1 MQSSQYDNIP
11 VGHMV
16 SQAFGLES
24 KNVKDVPE
32 NTRVFQLGCN
42 CFLKG
47 VMSDNHHKLDEAVS
61 SYLEALD
68 YFKQYPGWNNTYAYD
83 TMGRVAT
90 DYEELHKIKDAET
103 WLKRQ
108 IDCGAA
114 MSNKK
119 HRIVAQ
125 AYQQLG
131 EFYGRHW
138 RHKDGINAFQSAL
151 DIDLAGAGPK
161 ADRVGYDYWWL
172 GCEQNA
178 NKESAHALESFK
190 KAAAIGKNKWKP
202 IELGEVALYETRCA
216 YDLSDKTEARQFD
229 EQAIEQFGTQDDIYD
244 YYSARIW
251 KVILLRDAG
260 KTAEADALLKQS
272 LPSKEK
278 VQANSKELGSI
289 RQEFGEYFMDGSN
302 YTSAEQLLREAVDN
316 GDGEDRGVRLSLAS
330 CLAKEN
336 KMAESGKLYAQV
348 IAAYKSADKQ
358 PSKSV
363 LRDAIK
369 VFQAGQMTDQL
380 KSAQSDLAKI
390 TSRHPQETDDDDDD

>member
-1 MQSSQYDNIP
+1 MQSSQYDSLP

-24 KNVKDVPE
+24 KNVNDVPE
-32 NTRVFQLGCN
+32 NSRVFQLGCN
-42 CFLKG
+42 YFLKG
-47 VMSDNHHKLDEAVS
+47 VMSDSHHKTDEAI
-61 SYLEALD
+61 SYYLDALEQ
-68 YFKQYPGWNNTYAYD
+68 FKQYPGWNNSYAFD

-114 MSNKK
+114 LSNKK

-151 DIDLAGAGPK
+151 DIDLEGAGPK

-172 GCEQNA
+172 GSEQSA
-178 NKESAHALESFK
+178 NNESAHALESFK
-190 KAAAIGKNKWKP
+190 KAAAIGQNKWKS
-202 IELGEVALYETRCA
+202 IELGEVALYQTRCA
-216 YDLSDKTEARQFD
+216 YDLSDKTQARQFD
-229 EQAIEQFGTQDDIYD
+229 EQAIKEFGRQDDIYD
-244 YYSARIW
+244 YYSARFW

-278 VQANSKELGSI
+278 VRANSKELGSV
-289 RQEFGEYFMDGSN
+289 RQEFGERLELHKRRAAFTRDGR
-302 YTSAEQLLREAVDN
+302 Q
-316 GDGEDRGVRLSLAS
+316 
-330 CLAKEN
+330 
-336 KMAESGKLYAQV
+336 Q
-348 IAAYKSADKQ
+348 
-358 PSKSV
+358 
-363 LRDAIK
+363 
-369 VFQAGQMTDQL
+369 
-380 KSAQSDLAKI
+380 
-390 TSRHPQETDDDDDD
+390 